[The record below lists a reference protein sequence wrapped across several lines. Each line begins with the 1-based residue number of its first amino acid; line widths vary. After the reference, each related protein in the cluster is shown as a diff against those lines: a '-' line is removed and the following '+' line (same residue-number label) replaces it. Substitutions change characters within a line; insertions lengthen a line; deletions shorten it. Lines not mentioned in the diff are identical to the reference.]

1 MEDVAKKRTD
11 KLLFLVFNA
20 VGIMIM
26 LLPPFAGLDQKAMI
40 YLGAFTWM
48 ILMMI
53 VPVLPQFIVPFITL
67 LVLIITGIGDFA
79 TVFEPFS
86 SSTIWLIVGVFGLSV
101 AIAKSGALNRLVLYL
116 LRPFPETFKGQILAM
131 YVTNLLLAPLIPS
144 AIGKLAI
151 LSPLAL
157 NMSER
162 YGYKKSSKGAIGIF
176 GGLYISAGIFGHA
189 FLTGAA
195 AVAIMIGFMN
205 HGITTFNF
213 FTWLSG
219 TFVWLSIMF
228 IGSYLFIIMY
238 YNPKLEQKV
247 KKGVIQSEIKKLQP
261 VSRTEIITWLIMG
274 SAVIMWMTESF
285 HGISASVVV
294 LCALCLFIVSGVL
307 TPSEFNQKIDWKT
320 IILLG
325 AIFGV
330 SNFMGPLGITDW
342 LATGFGHFVGSF
354 MRNQYVFIFV
364 ICLLTFVA
372 RFFFISSIVLLSLFT
387 AVFSAF
393 AESIG
398 VSSFVLVYIVYLV
411 AQDWNTPFNNLAII
425 TTLTTTEH
433 KLAEYKDTYVIN
445 LVYFALNVVG
455 FLASVPVWQLFGFL
469 Q

>member
-1 MEDVAKKRTD
+1 MRKVTKKRSH
-11 KLLFLVFNA
+11 KLLFWVFNA
-20 VGIMIM
+20 VSIIIMV
-26 LLPPFAGLDQKAMI
+26 LPPFDGLDQRAMI

-48 ILMMI
+48 ILMMMI
-53 VPVLPQFIVPFITL
+53 PVLPQFIVPVIIL
-67 LVLIITGIGDFA
+67 LVLIITGIGDFE
-79 TVFEPFS
+79 TVFAPFS
-86 SSTIWLIVGVFGLSV
+86 SSTIWSIVGVFGLSV

-116 LRPFPETFKGQILAM
+116 LRPFPETFNGQILAM
-131 YVTNLLLAPLIPS
+131 YVTNLILAPLIPS

-195 AVAIMIGFMN
+195 AVGIMIGFMD
-205 HGITTFNF
+205 HGITSFNF

-219 TFVWLSIMF
+219 TFVWLVIMF

-238 YNPKLEQKV
+238 YNPKLEQKI

-261 VSRTEIITWLIMG
+261 ISRHEIVTWLIMG
-274 SAVIMWMTESF
+274 TAVIMWMSEGF
-285 HGISASVVV
+285 HGISTTIVV
-294 LCALCLFIVSGVL
+294 LVALCLFVVSGVL
-307 TPSEFNQKIDWKT
+307 TPSDFNQKIDWKT

-330 SNFMGPLGITDW
+330 ASFMSPLGVTDW
-342 LATGFGHFVGSF
+342 LANGLGHFVGPF
-354 MRNQYVFIFV
+354 MRNQYVFVFV
-364 ICLLTFVA
+364 ICLLTFIA

-387 AVFSAF
+387 AVFGAF
-393 AESIG
+393 AESVGI
-398 VSSFVLVYIVYLV
+398 SSFVLVYVVYLV

-425 TTLTTTEH
+425 TTLSTTEH
-433 KLAEYKDTYVIN
+433 KLADYNDTYVIN
-445 LVYFALNVVG
+445 LVYFALNVFG
-455 FLASVPVWQLFGFL
+455 FLASVPVWKMFGFIE
-469 Q
+469 